1 MLFSHRK
8 LLLFWACYLGILW
21 FFASSQGPKADFIT
35 FLLKNILVISFF
47 YLNVF
52 FILPVL
58 FVKKQVLL
66 FVTLCVI
73 GLLAYLA
80 IRFCMTNYL
89 LPLIGKPEFK
99 DVYGKPYFYNQTYIY
114 IHYVIY
120 SLFFWYS
127 RELILTERR
136 LRKIERDQLEL
147 QNRTLQLESEN
158 LSLQNAKL
166 IAEYNHLKAQI
177 NPHFLFNTL
186 NTFYSNT
193 EPVLPETAK
202 GIMLLSDIMRYSLE
216 SGGVDGKVPLREEL
230 TQLNNYIELMQL
242 RFDGQLHIEGNLF
255 SNGRFQWSKNV
266 QKWRIL
272 PHLMITIAENAFK
285 HGNNREP
292 FIADLYL
299 ERNQLRFV
307 FKNTIGMRK
316 VETGTGIGLKN
327 MLDRL
332 GFAYGHNGRL
342 ETGITGSTYITE
354 LYITDNTVLAAEDL
368 NLAS

>member
-1 MLFSHRK
+1 MTSKYKYHILFWGVHTLYIACVLYIRFPEFDKLDFFLYQLLLILVFYANLFVLKKNSSRK
-8 LLLFWACYLGILW
+8 LINTIVGVCSVFIIFCLVKYVYRFIFLPAIGHIEFYEPFEFKEFINDTLFN
-21 FFASSQGPKADFIT
+21 FIE
-35 FLLKNILVISFF
+35 
-47 YLNVF
+47 
-52 FILPVL
+52 
-58 FVKKQVLL
+58 
-66 FVTLCVI
+66 
-73 GLLAYLA
+73 
-80 IRFCMTNYL
+80 YL
-89 LPLIGKPEFK
+89 LYSIGYWYTVKSYLIEK
-99 DVYGKPYFYNQTYIY
+99 
-114 IHYVIY
+114 
-120 SLFFWYS
+120 SLRKS
-127 RELILTERR
+127 EKEKLEADKEILT
-136 LRKIERDQLEL
+136 LR
-147 QNRTLQLESEN
+147 
-158 LSLQNAKL
+158 NAKL

-216 SGGVDGKVPLREEL
+216 SGGADGKVPLREEL